1 MTAGTT
7 NLLLLADVN
16 TEKDVLFIWAFC
28 HLSKEVE
35 ENLTYCFSVEPF
47 EFQHS
52 LLGECSY
59 HYCIHRINSPD
70 LRLVRLH
77 LAFSPDLKLSAAKR
91 MTRYGPS
98 NFILV
103 RGLKK

>member
-16 TEKDVLFIWAFC
+16 TEKDVLIIWAFC

-70 LRLVRLH
+70 LRLVRLN

-103 RGLKK
+103 SRA

>member
-1 MTAGTT
+1 MSYSFGHFAIYPRKWRKIELIVS
-7 NLLLLADVN
+7 LLP
-16 TEKDVLFIWAFC
+16 
-28 HLSKEVE
+28 
-35 ENLTYCFSVEPF
+35 EPF

-59 HYCIHRINSPD
+59 HFCIHRINSPD